1 MRITPLIVHTKGV
14 EHLHNLRIAHGVSAA
29 IYQLFHTLTYA
40 LEGRLQTQR
49 GGRYR
54 RRRTT

>member
-29 IYQLFHTLTYA
+29 TYQLSYTLTYV
-40 LEGRLQTQR
+40 LQGCLQTQR
-49 GGRYR
+49 GGSYR